1 MKPFMRNLLLLTLLA
16 GILLAACQQGIPPQA
31 ATPEPPTPV
40 PTATPDLPE
49 YERIPGVYLGTFH
62 GTSVSSLDL
71 FERIGKGVAISGVYL
86 NWSKGFNNGLLSANR
101 YAGRV
106 TLITWEFFPGA
117 TKTARDYEG
126 RVLEAIIDGHYDDYL
141 DTWSK
146 GMTEFGKPVL
156 LRFGHEMN
164 GDWYPWSGVF
174 NGGGTLDGYG
184 DPTLADGPER
194 YVAAYRY
201 IHDRFTQNGA
211 DNVLW
216 VWCPNAPFSGMQ
228 TALGDW
234 NNAAAYYPGDDY
246 VDWMCFDGYNW
257 GASSFGQTFNAKWT
271 SFDEIFASSYA
282 ELQAINPEKPIII
295 GEFSSTEEG
304 GDKAAWITD
313 TFQKIRSDYPQ
324 IRAIIWF
331 HISKE
336 TDWRINSSDAALEAY
351 RNAVA
356 DDYWLPEW
364 PGINE

>member
-1 MKPFMRNLLLLTLLA
+1 MSVRNTLVVLASLLA
-16 GILLAACQQGIPPQA
+16 LALIPACQPKA
-31 ATPEPPTPV
+31 V
-40 PTATPDLPE
+40 PE
-49 YERIPGVYLGTFH
+49 YETIPGVYLGTFH
-62 GTSVSSLDL
+62 GTSASSVNL
-71 FERIGKGVAISGVYL
+71 FEKIGKGVAISAVYL
-86 NWSKGFNNGLLSANR
+86 NWNKSFNNGLLNANS
-101 YAGRV
+101 YARRA

-117 TKTARDYEG
+117 STLASQYEG
-126 RVLEAIIDGHYDDYL
+126 RILEAVMDGHYDSYL
-141 DTWSK
+141 DTWAN
-146 GMTEFGKPVL
+146 GMREFGKPVL

-184 DPTLADGPER
+184 DPTLPDGPER
-194 YVAAYRY
+194 FVDTYRY
-201 IHDRFTQNGA
+201 IHDRFAQNGA

-216 VWCPNAPFSGMQ
+216 VWCPNAPFSTMQ

-234 NNAAAYYPGDDY
+234 NNAAAYYPGDGY

-257 GASSFGQTFNAKWT
+257 GTSAFGKTFNARWT
-271 SFDEIFASSYA
+271 TFDEIFSSSYA
-282 ELQAINPEKPIII
+282 ELQAINAQKPIII
-295 GEFSSTEEG
+295 GEFASTEEG

-313 TFQKIRSDYPQ
+313 AFQKIRTDYPQ

-356 DDYWLPEW
+356 DDYWLSEW
-364 PGINE
+364 PGIKE